1 MKNRLPER
9 LKQIRGPLSQVQ
21 ISRKLDI
28 PQNTYSRYE
37 TGTSEPPLDLLCKF
51 SEIFGVSSDWLLGL
65 SDERSGGGVRV
76 TGDGNA
82 VASQSPGARVAA
94 SATSAE
100 VERLRGEVAALER
113 ALRMFAGR
121 GREV

>member
-51 SEIFGVSSDWLLGL
+51 SEFFGVSSDWLLGL
-65 SDERSGGGVRV
+65 SDERLASGNTAISSGHSVSAINSSV
-76 TGDGNA
+76 A
-82 VASQSPGARVAA
+82 VPNG
-94 SATSAE
+94 AE

-121 GREV
+121 GRDV